1 MDKLGDLPGIADGPQ
16 VFESSDVEEAP
27 LACSDDAGSD
37 VDVSVTS
44 RADAQSAFEHYVV
57 ADPADFLGHA
67 GVALGDAGYGV
78 AQVRETTKERL
89 ARIARELEEIKAT
102 EASDP
107 TDDVD
112 TLVRTLEQ
120 MDTSDTQVSPYG
132 DRVQAAFDDAST
144 QLARLETLARAHGP
158 VQASSAV
165 VLNLEARID
174 RLESVLGTS
183 LQTQSLQSQLDEV
196 SRQANLVYNPEYHA
210 KIVGAEVEQLNA
222 SVEKYL
228 HNRRLAQIG
237 RPQGD
242 APPATPK
249 DLKIDE
255 IFARVPQFDK
265 MANALPGILTRLK
278 SLSGVHNEIS
288 NCVSTV
294 AEIDN
299 TLGDMRSDMRK
310 WDAAINDVNRRL
322 DEEQSAFD
330 EIKRLMEARLSKLE
344 EH

>member
-1 MDKLGDLPGIADGPQ
+1 MDKYGDLPGIADGPQ

-27 LACSDDAGSD
+27 LVCSDDAASD
-37 VDVSVTS
+37 VDVAATS
-44 RADAQSAFEHYVV
+44 RADAVSAFERYVV

-78 AQVRETTKERL
+78 AHVRETTKERL
-89 ARIARELEEIKAT
+89 TRIARELEEIKAT

-112 TLVRTLEQ
+112 ALVRTLEQ
-120 MDTSDTQVSPYG
+120 MDTGDAQVSPYG

-183 LQTQSLQSQLDEV
+183 SQTQSLQDQLDEV
-196 SRQANLVYNPEYHA
+196 SRRANLVYSPEYHA

-222 SVEKYL
+222 NVEKYL
-228 HNRRLAQIG
+228 QNRRLAHIG
-237 RPQGD
+237 RPL
-242 APPATPK
+242 AEASPPTPI

-255 IFARVPQFDK
+255 IFAKVPQFDK
-265 MANALPGILTRLK
+265 MANILPGILDRLK

-330 EIKRLMEARLSKLE
+330 EIRRLIEARLGKLE
-344 EH
+344 EQ